1 LKTLDVPT
9 CAQWR
14 KWLAAHHEMESEI
27 WLVFYKRKTGR
38 PSVDYHDALDEA
50 LCFGW
55 IDSLVKRLD
64 DERFARKFT
73 PRKADSKWSAV
84 NRKRYAQLRA
94 AGRLTAAGLKRAPT
108 NRRYDAPRQWP
119 TAVPPYIRQALKK
132 HPAAWRTFEHL
143 APSYR
148 RLYVGWIDAAK
159 RPETKTKRLRE
170 AIDLLA
176 AGKKLGLK

>member
-1 LKTLDVPT
+1 MKTLDVRT
-9 CAQWR
+9 YAQWR
-14 KWLAAHHEMESEI
+14 KWLAGHHATASEI
-27 WLVFYKRKTGR
+27 WLVFHKRHTGR
-38 PSVDYHDALDEA
+38 PSIDYHDALDEA

-94 AGRLTAAGLKRAPT
+94 SGRLKAAGLKRAPT
-108 NRRYDAPRQWP
+108 NRRYDPPRQLS

-132 HPAAWRTFEHL
+132 HPAARKTFENL

-159 RPETKTKRLRE
+159 REETKTKRLRE
-170 AIDLLA
+170 AVALLA